1 MNLLIV
7 ISLSRELT
15 DEKDWEYSTEV
26 TVKSQTPWESTS
38 DSITSV
44 SKGGPGGG
52 VYLWPGIA
60 VGRLA
65 VSIGCDVSSTSSE
78 DKQTDSGKTERCH
91 CVFFCAR
98 KSEFDQVANFGR
110 KASVPFFRILSFIYK
125 KKCMKRTSINL
136 TLIYGVN
143 LVLWSL

>member
-38 DSITSV
+38 DSGTSV

-91 CVFFCAR
+91 CVFLCKKEWIWSSCQFWQ
-98 KSEFDQVANFGR
+98 KSKCSFL
-110 KASVPFFRILSFIYK
+110 RILSFIYK

>member
-38 DSITSV
+38 DSGTSV

-110 KASVPFFRILSFIYK
+110 KASVLFLEFLVSFIK
-125 KKCMKRTSINL
+125 KNVWKGL
-136 TLIYGVN
+136 ALILPWYTV
-143 LVLWSL
+143 

>member
-1 MNLLIV
+1 MNLLIM

-15 DEKDWEYSTEV
+15 DKKDWEYPTEV

-38 DSITSV
+38 DSGTSV

-91 CVFFCAR
+91 CVFSVQERVNLIKLPILAEKQVFLFL
-98 KSEFDQVANFGR
+98 EFLV
-110 KASVPFFRILSFIYK
+110 SFIK
-125 KKCMKRTSINL
+125 KNVWKGL
-136 TLIYGVN
+136 ALILPWYTV
-143 LVLWSL
+143 